1 MGDYYNFQ
9 YQGLAQVHAE
19 FGAAKNLG
27 EILRAQGDEAH
38 VFFVTDPGI
47 KKLGLAT
54 PAIQSL
60 KKHKFEVTVF
70 DEVAADPSEDL
81 VLAAVKIA
89 KEAKVDLVVG
99 FGGGSSMDVAKL
111 VAALV
116 GAPQSIKGI
125 YGLDNVKGNRLP
137 MVMIPTTSGTGS
149 EATNIS
155 VVTTNGAMKSGVV
168 DPTLYADL
176 AILDAELTLGL
187 PNNIT
192 AYTAIDAM
200 VHCIEAYTG
209 IHHKNPYSD
218 MLALKGLQL
227 LNNNLMDALEDGENV
242 EARSNLLLGSFFA
255 GQAFTNSP
263 VAAIHALAY
272 PLGGMFHLPHGL
284 SNALVMPHMI
294 RFNAEAAETNYADLA
309 SVVLPGIGGSD
320 YYKTNHFIEWADHL
334 ITSCGLKNRLRDYEI
349 TEADMLSLAKAA
361 MLHPRLLKHNP
372 REVTEEDAE
381 KIYKAAY

>member
-1 MGDYYNFQ
+1 MSDYYNFQ

-27 EILRAQGDEAH
+27 EILREQGEETH

-47 KKLGLAT
+47 TKLGLAKN
-54 PAIQSL
+54 AIQSL
-60 KKHKFEVTVF
+60 KKNKFEVTVF
-70 DEVAADPSEDL
+70 DSVMADPTEEL
-81 VLAAVKIA
+81 ILTAINTA
-89 KEAKVDLVVG
+89 KEAKADLVVG

-116 GAPQSIKGI
+116 GTPQKIKDI
-125 YGLDNVKGNRLP
+125 YGLDNVKGMRLP

-155 VVTTNGAMKSGVV
+155 VVTTNGTTKSGVI
-168 DPTLYADL
+168 DPSLYADL

-187 PNNIT
+187 PKNIT

-209 IHHKNPYSD
+209 IHQKNPYSD

-227 LNNNLMDALEDGENV
+227 INDNLMDVIEDGENI
-242 EARSNLLLGSFFA
+242 EARTNLLLGSFFA

-284 SNALVMPHMI
+284 SNALVMPHVI
-294 RFNAEAAETNYADLA
+294 RFNAENAEREYADLA
-309 SVVLPGIGGSD
+309 KVVLPGIGGSD
-320 YYKTNHFIEWADHL
+320 YYKANNFIEWAEKL
-334 ITSCGLKNRLRDYEI
+334 VSSVGLKNRLRDYDIQEMDI
-349 TEADMLSLAKAA
+349 LSLAKAS
-361 MLHPRLLKHNP
+361 MQHPRLLKHNP
-372 REVTEEDAE
+372 REVSEDDALG
-381 KIYKAAY
+381 IYKAAF